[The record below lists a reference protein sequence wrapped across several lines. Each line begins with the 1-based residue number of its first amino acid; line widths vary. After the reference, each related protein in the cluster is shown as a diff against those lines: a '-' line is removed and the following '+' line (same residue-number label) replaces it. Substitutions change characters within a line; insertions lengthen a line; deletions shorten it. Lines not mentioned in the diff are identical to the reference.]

1 MFTGSKYINQFNAN
15 ELIFYGHP
23 IRKSLKDYG
32 QIYKK
37 IREVCSLNKDILS
50 VYTFGEVTTPGISD
64 IDLIF
69 VLKEGA
75 KLPKFLRKTTLDS
88 SSKYILFHPFF
99 IVPEDFMENIAYI
112 YPNSKLNLVYGKKIN
127 IKKLSKQDLNLVYR
141 HLINDVIL
149 RHYPSDFL
157 NILLSRRIN
166 IRMCLLRLNSLHH
179 SFDIFERISGIKKP
193 EWAKISGDI
202 QDMRKKWFDIL
213 PEAAKSKL
221 IGLLKTAVYV
231 SLDFV
236 NTYSN
241 FLESKSPKMRRD
253 SILFKGIKNRISFV
267 NEWNPADSLSEM
279 IRHYNKHKNFYSVLP
294 GILSWQLCAYSS
306 AKGALSSYI
315 RKRMN
320 IKCDVKNINNT
331 LMKRI
336 QILNHQVEYAMK
348 LKHSHYPCFFP
359 LGFKNTR
366 GIRNKMIY
374 AYVFITDSSLLRKIL
389 NYTRTNL
396 RFIPV

>member
-149 RHYPSDFL
+149 RHIL
-157 NILLSRRIN
+157 MLILLESRI
-166 IRMCLLRLNSLHH
+166 
-179 SFDIFERISGIKKP
+179 
-193 EWAKISGDI
+193 
-202 QDMRKKWFDIL
+202 
-213 PEAAKSKL
+213 
-221 IGLLKTAVYV
+221 
-231 SLDFV
+231 
-236 NTYSN
+236 
-241 FLESKSPKMRRD
+241 
-253 SILFKGIKNRISFV
+253 
-267 NEWNPADSLSEM
+267 
-279 IRHYNKHKNFYSVLP
+279 
-294 GILSWQLCAYSS
+294 
-306 AKGALSSYI
+306 
-315 RKRMN
+315 
-320 IKCDVKNINNT
+320 
-331 LMKRI
+331 
-336 QILNHQVEYAMK
+336 
-348 LKHSHYPCFFP
+348 
-359 LGFKNTR
+359 
-366 GIRNKMIY
+366 
-374 AYVFITDSSLLRKIL
+374 LRKSE
-389 NYTRTNL
+389 
-396 RFIPV
+396 